1 MRVVRRALELVLGRV
16 VEPVRGVV
24 LGVALVDALE
34 LAFLLVR
41 QHARPGAEIIVH
53 MDVLVVVLAH
63 VPELVPELTQRRF
76 NNAD

>member
-16 VEPVRGVV
+16 LGLVREVV
-24 LGVALVDALE
+24 RVIALVDAPG
-34 LAFLLVR
+34 LAFLLVH
-41 QHARPGAEIIVH
+41 QPVRPGAEIIVH
-53 MDVLVVVLAH
+53 MDVLAH